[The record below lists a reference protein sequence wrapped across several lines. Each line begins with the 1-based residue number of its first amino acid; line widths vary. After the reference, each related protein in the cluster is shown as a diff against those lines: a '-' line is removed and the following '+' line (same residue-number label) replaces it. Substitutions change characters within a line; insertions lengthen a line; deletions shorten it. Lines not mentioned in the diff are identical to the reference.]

1 MSTEPQNPM
10 AGSDSVILV
19 EKVTAELRRSDLY
32 DLCDAAE
39 AAIIDGGGFGWVT
52 PPDRDVMER
61 YWRGVMAVPER
72 ALFIGRLDGVIA
84 GSVQMVRP
92 TRNNEAQAFACTL
105 TTSFVAPWA
114 RGHGMARKLTQA
126 VIDEATRLGFG
137 ILNLDVRETQR
148 AAITLY
154 DHMGFTRWGT
164 HPHYARAKGR
174 TIAGHFYFKVLDR
187 PEDGAEE
194 AVTEPTP

>member
-1 MSTEPQNPM
+1 MSTAHQNPL
-10 AGSDSVILV
+10 AGSDSVVTV
-19 EKVTAELRRSDLY
+19 EKVTELKRSDLY

-52 PPDRDVMER
+52 PPDREVMER
-61 YWRGVMAVPER
+61 YWKGVMAVPER
-72 ALFIGRLDGVIA
+72 TLIVGRLDGVIA
-84 GSVQMVRP
+84 GSAQLVRP
-92 TRNNEAQAFACTL
+92 TRNNEAQAFACNL

-114 RGHGMARKLTQA
+114 RGHGMARMLTQA
-126 VIDEATRLGFG
+126 IIDEATDLGFG

-174 TIAGHFYFKVLDR
+174 TIAGHFYYKVLER
-187 PEDGAEE
+187 PEVE
-194 AVTEPTP
+194 TEPQA

>member
-1 MSTEPQNPM
+1 MSTEHQNPL
-10 AGSDSVILV
+10 AGSDSVVTV
-19 EKVTAELRRSDLY
+19 EKVTELKRSDLY

-52 PPDRDVMER
+52 PPDREVMER
-61 YWRGVMAVPER
+61 YWKGVMAVPER
-72 ALFIGRLDGVIA
+72 ILVVGRLDGVIA
-84 GSVQMVRP
+84 GSAQLVRP
-92 TRNNEAQAFACTL
+92 TRNNEAQAFACNL

-126 VIDEATRLGFG
+126 IIEEATALGFG

-174 TIAGHFYFKVLDR
+174 TIAGHFYYKVLER
-187 PEDGAEE
+187 PEDE
-194 AVTEPTP
+194 TEPHA